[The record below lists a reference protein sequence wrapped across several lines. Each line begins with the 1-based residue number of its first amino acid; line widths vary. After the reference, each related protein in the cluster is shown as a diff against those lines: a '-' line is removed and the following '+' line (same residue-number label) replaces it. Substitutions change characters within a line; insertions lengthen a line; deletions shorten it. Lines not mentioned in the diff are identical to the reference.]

1 MDGYL
6 HTLIPYTLDS
16 VSRYS
21 FIFFIGAILFINAVS
36 FDLLVM
42 ILSSISV
49 PINIGGKTAANL
61 RSHRPLAA
69 PIALPGKWNG
79 ISRFLVSV
87 EVQLYICCFNLVYR
101 SHRFL
106 N

>member
-1 MDGYL
+1 MKAKEIFNNNWMAICILLYL
-6 HTLIPYTLDS
+6 KLDS

-21 FIFFIGAILFINAVS
+21 FIFFIGAILFKNAVY

-49 PINIGGKTAANL
+49 PINIGGKMAASL

-69 PIALPGKWNG
+69 LIALRVSGTV
-79 ISRFLVSV
+79 FLD
-87 EVQLYICCFNLVYR
+87 F
-101 SHRFL
+101 
-106 N
+106 

>member
-1 MDGYL
+1 MKAKEIFNDNWMAVCILLYL
-6 HTLIPYTLDS
+6 KLDS

-21 FIFFIGAILFINAVS
+21 FIFFIGAILFINAVY

-61 RSHRPLAA
+61 RSHRPFAA
-69 PIALPGKWNG
+69 LIAL
-79 ISRFLVSV
+79 LVSGTV
-87 EVQLYICCFNLVYR
+87 
-101 SHRFL
+101 FL
-106 N
+106 DF

>member
-1 MDGYL
+1 MKAKEIFNDNRMAICILLYL
-6 HTLIPYTLDS
+6 KLDS

-21 FIFFIGAILFINAVS
+21 VIFFIGAILFINTVY

-61 RSHRPLAA
+61 RSDRPLAA
-69 PIALPGKWNG
+69 LIAL
-79 ISRFLVSV
+79 LVSGTV
-87 EVQLYICCFNLVYR
+87 
-101 SHRFL
+101 FL
-106 N
+106 DF

>member
-1 MDGYL
+1 MKAKEIFNDNWMAICILLYL
-6 HTLIPYTLDS
+6 KLDS

-21 FIFFIGAILFINAVS
+21 FIFFIGAILFINAVY

-61 RSHRPLAA
+61 GSHRPLAA
-69 PIALPGKWNG
+69 P
-79 ISRFLVSV
+79 R
-87 EVQLYICCFNLVYR
+87 
-101 SHRFL
+101 
-106 N
+106 

>member
-1 MDGYL
+1 MKAKEIFNDNWMAICILLYL
-6 HTLIPYTLDS
+6 KLDS

-21 FIFFIGAILFINAVS
+21 FIFFIGAILFINAVY

-61 RSHRPLAA
+61 GSHRPLVA
-69 PIALPGKWNG
+69 PIALRVSGTV
-79 ISRFLVSV
+79 FLD
-87 EVQLYICCFNLVYR
+87 F
-101 SHRFL
+101 
-106 N
+106 

>member
-1 MDGYL
+1 MKAKEIFDDNWMAICILLYL
-6 HTLIPYTLDS
+6 KLDS

-21 FIFFIGAILFINAVS
+21 FIFFIGAILFINAVY

-69 PIALPGKWNG
+69 LIAL
-79 ISRFLVSV
+79 LVSGTV
-87 EVQLYICCFNLVYR
+87 
-101 SHRFL
+101 FL
-106 N
+106 DF